1 MDVVQGKSNPY
12 DDNGHGTNMAGILI
26 ADGWLDGI
34 AKNVNLYVTKAL
46 LENGSGY
53 EEDVV
58 AGIDWCI
65 GQNVS
70 IISLSLGVDKICS
83 HFSARLVEPS
93 KIRSTMQ
100 LPAVFLLSQQQE
112 MMEMMMMAMLLLL
125 EVSAESFV

>member
-1 MDVVQGKSNPY
+1 MSISRDKG
-12 DDNGHGTNMAGILI
+12 A
-26 ADGWLDGI
+26 
-34 AKNVNLYVTKAL
+34 

-70 IISLSLGVDKICS
+70 IISLSLGVDKIDS
-83 HFSARLVEPS
+83 YFGHLVEPS

-100 LPAVFLLSQQQE
+100 LLSIFVVQQQE

-125 EVSAESFV
+125 K